1 MACVEEVG
9 EEMTIRVEPYGKSL
23 GTTTAIVAWTLTW
36 LVCGVRENIYILSL
50 WQWVIKRTATRCY
63 ISRLLIL
70 VNSTSSR
77 LFFPDKIR

>member
-36 LVCGVRENIYILSL
+36 LVCGVRENIYIYYLCGSG
-50 WQWVIKRTATRCY
+50 
-63 ISRLLIL
+63 
-70 VNSTSSR
+70 
-77 LFFPDKIR
+77 

>member
-36 LVCGVRENIYILSL
+36 LVCGVRENIYIIFVEVGDKKNCHTMLHF
-50 WQWVIKRTATRCY
+50 QVAD
-63 ISRLLIL
+63 
-70 VNSTSSR
+70 TSE
-77 LFFPDKIR
+77 FN